1 MRRMRVW
8 VVLGCVVIISLAWT
22 SVHFYQQASNGQLLF
37 NQVADVINRR
47 YVDSLGVNTVYEKAA
62 EGLVEQLNDPYS
74 ELLSPK
80 DVEAFER
87 TTVGRYGGIGAVVE
101 TRTGNRTFIQT
112 VYPNT
117 PAERGG
123 VMPGDEIIAVD
134 SVSTVGFE
142 MGKVTERTRREP
154 GTKVKVTFLREGVP
168 QPIVLTM
175 TRAQVHIPA
184 VPYAVMVEPGIGYV
198 PLQTFNETSANE
210 ALLAMTK
217 LRADGA
223 KGLILDFRGNPGDC
237 WNSRSFCRASSSSRG
252 NRSSTCGIAAEH
264 MKRIHLLLSN
274 CRLECRKESERS

>member
-142 MGKVTERTRREP
+142 MGKVTERTRGEP
-154 GTKVKVTFLREGVP
+154 APR
-168 QPIVLTM
+168 
-175 TRAQVHIPA
+175 
-184 VPYAVMVEPGIGYV
+184 
-198 PLQTFNETSANE
+198 
-210 ALLAMTK
+210 
-217 LRADGA
+217 
-223 KGLILDFRGNPGDC
+223 
-237 WNSRSFCRASSSSRG
+237 
-252 NRSSTCGIAAEH
+252 
-264 MKRIHLLLSN
+264 
-274 CRLECRKESERS
+274 